1 MSTVLD
7 KTIAR
12 AEEFL
17 KRFREKPVAH
27 LIDGKPDAGSGATF
41 ETHSPIDNT
50 VIAKVARGG
59 AAEIDRA
66 AKAATKAF
74 RTGWSRT
81 TGDERRKL
89 LHKIADA
96 IEARADEI
104 ALIESIDTGQPIRY
118 MSKAARARRGELP
131 LLRRPRAGRE

>member
-1 MSTVLD
+1 MSTALD

-17 KRFREKPVAH
+17 KRFRDKPVAH
-27 LIDGKPDAGSGATF
+27 LIDGKPDAGNGATF

-66 AKAATKAF
+66 AKAA
-74 RTGWSRT
+74 
-81 TGDERRKL
+81 DEGLPHRLVAHHRRRAAQAAAQDRRR
-89 LHKIADA
+89 HRGARRRD
-96 IEARADEI
+96 RADRV
-104 ALIESIDTGQPIRY
+104 DRY
-118 MSKAARARRGELP
+118 RPADPLHVEGGGARRGELP